1 VVEAGVGCG
10 VGLLGRA
17 SVARL
22 DIGRLDLVFGAVT
35 QPDLVDGDGREDLVG
50 MELLGVGW
58 CLHPQQSGGVYV
70 GSEVWSVDASPP
82 PYSTLVVSL
91 ALWWPSQWCGRSCP
105 NGGADHQ
112 RSRAGRSDSS
122 LA

>member
-17 SVARL
+17 LVARL
-22 DIGRLDLVFGAVT
+22 DIGRLDLVFGAVA

-82 PYSTLVVSL
+82 SLFRLGGVLGALVAVSVVRQ
-91 ALWWPSQWCGRSCP
+91 AVP
-105 NGGADHQ
+105 Q
-112 RSRAGRSDSS
+112 RRR
-122 LA
+122 